1 MRPRAR
7 LTDHIKQDI
16 PAGLVVFLIALP
28 MCLGIALASGAPLY
42 SGIIAGIIGG
52 LVVGSLSR
60 SPHSVTGPA
69 TGLTAFT
76 MFAIQELGSYE
87 AFLLSVVFAG
97 LLQILLG
104 LARAGLI
111 ADYFPSNV
119 VQGMLT
125 GIGLIIILK
134 QLPHALGW
142 DMDAE
147 GDFAFFQNDGK
158 NTFTELG
165 SLLSNLHPGAAAV
178 SLLAVAGM
186 IAVDVRRKLGWI
198 PGSLAAILAG
208 LLFNEILLAL
218 HSPWALNGS
227 HLVNLPVTRGLADF
241 AQAVDFPDFSRW
253 NDPKVLEF
261 GLMIGLLA
269 SVETL
274 LCLEA
279 LSKLDPERR
288 YVPPNEEL
296 VAQGVGNALSGMI
309 GGLPMTSVVVRSSA
323 NLEAGARSQLST
335 ICHGALLLLAV
346 LAMPALL
353 NHIPLAAVAAVM
365 LMVGYKL
372 VRPEALRAIF
382 AQGRDQYIPFLVT
395 VGAVL
400 LTDILRGV
408 AIGLAVS
415 ILFILQ
421 RNFRDPLSFFR
432 NRHIKDRIIKIEL
445 STEVS
450 FLSRANVL
458 VSLASVPPDSRLII
472 DASKSAYIDAD
483 VLEIIR
489 DFIQIKAPAKSI
501 QLTLLGFK
509 SEYAIENTPSIY
521 DVVMAEEPAQTGQ
534 LIDAPNLHKRLQSRL
549 NPHLALQLL
558 KEGNFRFVN
567 NLKAQ
572 RDVVNLI
579 GITKDGQHPFATVLS
594 CIDSRTS
601 SELIFDLGL
610 GDIFSI
616 RIAGNIL
623 NEDILGSMEFAC
635 KVAGS
640 KIIVVL
646 GHSKCGAIKGACD
659 HVQMGHLSGLVAKVQ
674 PAIRK
679 VTHIPPPHNSKNP
692 DFVHSVAINNVKWV
706 MRDIYQSSEILREL
720 VDQGKLGIVGGMYDV
735 ETGIVEFYEDAWYM
749 PKAQNEE
756 LPLAAMAMN

>member
-1 MRPRAR
+1 MRPRAS

-147 GDFAFFQNDGK
+147 GDFAFFQSDGK
-158 NTFTELG
+158 NTFSELG
-165 SLLSNLHPGAAAV
+165 NLLGNLHPGAAAV
-178 SLLAVAGM
+178 SLLALGSM

-218 HSPWALNGS
+218 NSPWALGGS

-241 AQAVDFPDFSRW
+241 AEAVDFPDFSRW

-309 GGLPMTSVVVRSSA
+309 GGLPVTSVVVRSSA
-323 NLEAGARSQLST
+323 NLEAGARSQLAT
-335 ICHGALLLLAV
+335 ICHGALLLVAV

-353 NHIPLAAVAAVM
+353 NRIPLAAVAAVM

-372 VRPEALRAIF
+372 VRPQALRAMF

-421 RNFRDPLSFFR
+421 RNLRDPLSFFR

-450 FLSRANVL
+450 FLSRAHVL

-489 DFIQIKAPAKSI
+489 DFIQIKAPAKNI

-509 SEYAIENTPSIY
+509 SEYAIEDTPSIY

-572 RDVVNLI
+572 RDVVHLI

-674 PAIRK
+674 PAIRR

-692 DFVHSVAINNVKWV
+692 DFVHSVAINNVQWV
-706 MRDIYQSSEILREL
+706 MRAIYQSSEILREL

-735 ETGIVEFYEDAWYM
+735 ETGIVEFYENAGYM